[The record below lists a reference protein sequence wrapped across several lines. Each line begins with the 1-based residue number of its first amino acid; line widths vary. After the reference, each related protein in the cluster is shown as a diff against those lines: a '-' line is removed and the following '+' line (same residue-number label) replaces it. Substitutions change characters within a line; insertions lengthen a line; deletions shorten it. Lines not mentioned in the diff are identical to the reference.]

1 VTTVGATF
9 EEYVAARGHA
19 LTRTAY
25 LLTGD
30 HGHAEDLVQVAL
42 GKAYASWGRVSRMES
57 PDAYVRKIMVNQ
69 HISRWRRVR
78 GRESLTDRP
87 PDTVVVD
94 PTAAFAAADAVR
106 SVVRALPP
114 RQRAAVVLRFYEDL
128 PDAQIAALLGCSEAT
143 VRSQISRAL
152 AAIRAGGR
160 LSDDGAHDALAH
172 DVLEGGD
179 PA

>member
-1 VTTVGATF
+1 MTTVGGTF

-30 HGHAEDLVQVAL
+30 HGHAEDLAQVAL

-87 PDTVVVD
+87 PDAVVAD
-94 PTAAFAAADAVR
+94 PTASFAAADAVR
-106 SVVRALPP
+106 DVVRALPP

-128 PDAQIAALLGCSEAT
+128 PDAEIGRLLGCSEAT

-152 AAIRAGGR
+152 AAIRAGGKLADD
-160 LSDDGAHDALAH
+160 LSQ

-179 PA
+179 QA